1 VKQQG
6 AIANQSSKVQHQGK
20 VAIKC
25 MVQQARNQGGKTTQS
40 NKQLI

>member
-20 VAIKC
+20 ATIKC
-25 MVQQARNQGGKTTQS
+25 MVQQARNQVGEQHEAT
-40 NKQLI
+40 NN